1 MKHYLKTEV
10 KLEEIINTKRGK
22 KDTIYVQFATKDQ
35 AIEVL
40 RRGGIAK
47 SKNPEIKVTNYIPPQ
62 IFNRYR
68 AAEYVAELRESSE
81 EGMYTVRV
89 SKTDVRILFKKEI
102 NEV

>member
-1 MKHYLKTEV
+1 MLK
-10 KLEEIINTKRGK
+10 
-22 KDTIYVQFATKDQ
+22 
-35 AIEVL
+35 
-40 RRGGIAK
+40 RGGIAK

-68 AAEYVAELRESSE
+68 AAQEYVAELRESSE

-102 NEV
+102 NVVWEEVTIPSNLPEFDNNCLWEGLTPSRNRGFLTS